1 MPNLVSVILDIINP
15 TSLPMMPEMPKIGT
29 GWPQKI
35 STNLFASANDN
46 EIFDQLQQQI
56 LNWKQEDE
64 RRGSGSVAVPVS
76 RGTLV
81 QGERGQVIL
90 HFLFIKKKVWFNLEK
105 VSQISTKKNTL
116 STPHPTELNWSI
128 KVCRKVGH
136 ILFARHRLC
145 FQSKI
150 WKFDQN
156 FPVLMGYTS
165 NQSKQLMW
173 IIGYIQYMDD
183 DDFSDVK
190 NRSISSVQTALK
202 SQYPL
207 CIEASTSHPLQ

>member
-56 LNWKQEDE
+56 LNWEQEDE

-76 RGTLV
+76 RGALV

-105 VSQISTKKNTL
+105 VSQFFTKK
-116 STPHPTELNWSI
+116 
-128 KVCRKVGH
+128 KR
-136 ILFARHRLC
+136 
-145 FQSKI
+145 
-150 WKFDQN
+150 
-156 FPVLMGYTS
+156 
-165 NQSKQLMW
+165 
-173 IIGYIQYMDD
+173 
-183 DDFSDVK
+183 
-190 NRSISSVQTALK
+190 
-202 SQYPL
+202 
-207 CIEASTSHPLQ
+207 